1 VKPFN
6 APADHFGNLDPA
18 TAAALIAVTS
28 DVALVISDDARG
40 VIRDMAFG
48 SDDVAREME
57 RRWVGKPWI
66 ETVTTESRAKVES
79 LLRDAAS
86 DAQPRWRHVNHRI
99 AKGGELPMLYTAV
112 RMGKKGGL
120 VAVGRSLR
128 PIADLQQQLV
138 EAQQAM
144 DREYLRLRQV
154 ETRHRLLFQVSTE
167 SVLIVDAATMKV
179 VEANPAAARLLG
191 EVGRRIVGRGIA
203 EVFESASRAS
213 VEGLLSAVHAT
224 GRAQDVPVRL
234 AADAGREYF
243 LHAALF
249 REGRAMFHLL
259 RLERADKQ
267 ATPRAGRASRVLEVV
282 ENSPDGLVVTSIEGK
297 ILYANRSFLDGVQL
311 STPELARDQPLDR
324 WLGRPGIDF
333 ALMSNQLREHGSLR
347 AYATTLQGELG
358 SHIDVEICAVA
369 VPEGEQPCYGF
380 TLREGGARA
389 VVDKVAA
396 REKPRSVEQLTEM
409 VGRVPLKELVRE
421 STDMIERLCIESA
434 LQMTGDNRA
443 SAAEVLGLSRQSLYA
458 KLRRHGLGDLSSTE
472 AAEADEID

>member
-6 APADHFGNLDPA
+6 APAEHFGELDPIS
-18 TAAALIAVTS
+18 AAALIAVAS
-28 DVALVISDDARG
+28 DVTLVVSDDERG

-48 SDDVAREME
+48 SDELAREMD
-57 RRWVGKPWI
+57 RRWLGKPWI
-66 ETVTTESRAKVES
+66 ETVTTESRGKIES

-99 AKGGELPMLYTAV
+99 AKGGELPMLYTAM
-112 RMGKKGGL
+112 RMGKKGRL

-154 ETRHRLLFQVSTE
+154 ETRHRLLFQVSAE
-167 SVLIVDAATMKV
+167 SVLIVDSATLKV
-179 VEANPAAARLLG
+179 AESNPAAARLLG
-191 EVGRRIVGRGIA
+191 EVGRRIVGRGVI
-203 EVFESASRAS
+203 ELFESASRSA
-213 VEGLLSAVHAT
+213 VESLLSAVHAT
-224 GRAQDVPVRL
+224 GRAQDAPVRL
-234 AADAGREYF
+234 AGDPAREYF

-267 ATPRAGRASRVLEVV
+267 SAPRSSRNSRVLEVV
-282 ENSPDGLVVTSIEGK
+282 ENSPDGLVVTSLDGQ
-297 ILYANRSFLDGVQL
+297 ILYANRAFLDGAQL
-311 STPELARDQPLDR
+311 STPELVRDQPLDR

-333 ALMSNQLREHGSLR
+333 ALMANQLREHGSLR
-347 AYATTLQGELG
+347 TYATTLQGDLG
-358 SHIDVEICAVA
+358 SRLEVEICAVA
-369 VPEGEQPCYGF
+369 VPDGEQPCYGF
-380 TLREGGARA
+380 TLREGGAKA
-389 VVDKVAA
+389 VVEKDAA

-421 STDMIERLCIESA
+421 STDMIERLCIEAA